1 VSGFNDKVY
10 KQLGESSMRILI
22 VEDDKGTARF
32 IKKGLSEEGF
42 MVDVVYGGEEG
53 LFMATTEIYDL
64 IILDVMLPEI
74 NGFEVISAVRQK
86 GVSTPVLFLTAKDE
100 KEDIIHGLD
109 LGADDYLVKPFAFAE
124 LMARI
129 RAVLRRGQISDQI
142 QKLIIGDLVLDRVTR
157 QARRD
162 DKIIELTAKEFQL
175 LEYMMRNTGHILTK
189 TMILDRVWGYDF
201 DTQSNII
208 EVHVN
213 RLRAKVDKDFSTK
226 LIHTVRGVGYVIK
239 TEPISLVD

>member
-1 VSGFNDKVY
+1 
-10 KQLGESSMRILI
+10 MRILV

-42 MVDVVYGGEEG
+42 IADTVSEGDEG
-53 LFMATTEIYDL
+53 LFMATTDTYDL
-64 IILDVMLPEI
+64 IILDVLLPEI
-74 NGFEVISAVRQK
+74 NGFEVLKGIRKK

-124 LMARI
+124 LLARI
-129 RAVLRRGQISDQI
+129 RAVLRRGQKSDQM
-142 QKLIIGDLVLDRVTR
+142 QKLTIDNLVLDRFKR
-157 QARRD
+157 QAQRD
-162 DKIIELTAKEFQL
+162 NEMIELTAKEFQL
-175 LEYMMRNTGHILTK
+175 LEYMMRNVGQILTK
-189 TMILDRVWGYDF
+189 TMILERVWGYDF

-208 EVHVN
+208 EVHMN
-213 RLRAKVDKDFSTK
+213 RLRAKVDKGFGTN

-239 TEPISLVD
+239 TED

>member
-1 VSGFNDKVY
+1 
-10 KQLGESSMRILI
+10 MRILV

-32 IKKGLSEEGF
+32 IQKGLSEEGF
-42 MVDVVYGGEEG
+42 LTDVVSGGEEG
-53 LFMATTEIYDL
+53 QFMASTQIYDL

-74 NGFEVISAVRQK
+74 NGFEVLRTIRQK

-124 LMARI
+124 LLARI
-129 RAVLRRGQISDQI
+129 RAVLRRGQPGEPIE
-142 QKLIIGDLVLDRVTR
+142 KLIVGDLVLDRVTR
-157 QARRD
+157 QACRG

-175 LEYMMRNTGHILTK
+175 LEYMMRNRGQILTK

-226 LIHTVRGVGYVIK
+226 LINTVRGVGYVIK
-239 TEPISLVD
+239 A

>member
-1 VSGFNDKVY
+1 
-10 KQLGESSMRILI
+10 MRILV

-42 MVDVVYGGEEG
+42 MTDVVSGGEEG

-74 NGFEVISAVRQK
+74 NGFEVLRAIRQK
-86 GVSTPVLFLTAKDE
+86 GISTPVLFLTAKED

-124 LMARI
+124 LLARI
-129 RAVLRRGQISDQI
+129 RAVLRRGQTSDQM

-162 DKIIELTAKEFQL
+162 DMIIELTAKEFQL
-175 LEYMMRNTGHILTK
+175 LEYMMRNAGQILTK

-213 RLRAKVDKDFSTK
+213 RLRTKVDKDFSTK

-239 TEPISLVD
+239 TQS

>member
-1 VSGFNDKVY
+1 
-10 KQLGESSMRILI
+10 MRILV

-42 MVDVVYGGEEG
+42 MADAISGGEEG

-74 NGFEVISAVRQK
+74 NGFEVLRAIRQK

-124 LMARI
+124 LLARI
-129 RAVLRRGQISDQI
+129 RAVLRRGQTSDQM
-142 QKLIIGDLVLDRVTR
+142 QKLIIADLVLDRVTR
-157 QARRD
+157 KARRN

-175 LEYMMRNTGHILTK
+175 LEYMMRNAGQILTK

-239 TEPISLVD
+239 A

>member
-1 VSGFNDKVY
+1 
-10 KQLGESSMRILI
+10 MRILV

-32 IKKGLSEEGF
+32 IQKGLSEEGF
-42 MVDVVYGGEEG
+42 MTDVVSGGEEG
-53 LFMATTEIYDL
+53 MFMATTEIYDL

-74 NGFEVISAVRQK
+74 NGFEVLRGIRQK

-100 KEDIIHGLD
+100 KDDIIHGLD

-124 LMARI
+124 LLARI
-129 RAVLRRGQISDQI
+129 RAVLRRGQASDQM
-142 QKLIIGDLVLDRVTR
+142 QKLIISNLVLDRVAR
-157 QARRD
+157 QARRN

-175 LEYMMRNTGHILTK
+175 LEYMMRNAGQILTK

-239 TEPISLVD
+239 TQD

>member
-1 VSGFNDKVY
+1 
-10 KQLGESSMRILI
+10 MRILV

-32 IKKGLSEEGF
+32 IQKGLSEEGF
-42 MVDVVYGGEEG
+42 ITDVVSGGEEG
-53 LFMATTEIYDL
+53 MFMATTEIYDL
-64 IILDVMLPEI
+64 IIMDVMLPEI
-74 NGFEVISAVRQK
+74 NGFEVLKGIRQK

-100 KEDIIHGLD
+100 KEDIIHGLN

-124 LMARI
+124 LLARI
-129 RAVLRRGQISDQI
+129 RAVLRRGQIGDPT
-142 QKLIIGDLVLDRVTR
+142 QKLIVGDLVLDRVGR
-157 QARRD
+157 QARRKD
-162 DKIIELTAKEFQL
+162 TVIELTAKEFQL
-175 LEYMMRNTGHILTK
+175 LEYMMRNPGQILTK

-239 TEPISLVD
+239 TQD

>member
-1 VSGFNDKVY
+1 
-10 KQLGESSMRILI
+10 MRILV

-32 IKKGLSEEGF
+32 VKKGLSEEGF
-42 MVDVVYGGEEG
+42 MTDVVSGGEEG

-74 NGFEVISAVRQK
+74 NGFEVLRAVRKK

-124 LMARI
+124 LLARI
-129 RAVLRRGQISDQI
+129 RAVLRRGQTSDQM

-157 QARRD
+157 EARRN

-175 LEYMMRNTGHILTK
+175 LEYMMRNAGQILTK
-189 TMILDRVWGYDF
+189 TMILERVWGYDF

-239 TEPISLVD
+239 TQG

>member
-1 VSGFNDKVY
+1 
-10 KQLGESSMRILI
+10 MRILI

-42 MVDVVYGGEEG
+42 IADAVSEGDEG
-53 LFMATTEIYDL
+53 LFMATTETYDL

-74 NGFEVISAVRQK
+74 NGFEVLKGVRKK

-124 LMARI
+124 LLARI
-129 RAVLRRGQISDQI
+129 RAVLRRGQTSDQM
-142 QKLIIGDLVLDRVTR
+142 QKLTVGNLVLDRVKR
-157 QARRD
+157 QARRANEM
-162 DKIIELTAKEFQL
+162 IELTAKEFQL
-175 LEYMMRNTGHILTK
+175 LEYMMRNAGQILTK
-189 TMILDRVWGYDF
+189 TMILERVWGYDF

-208 EVHVN
+208 EVHMN
-213 RLRAKVDKDFSTK
+213 RLRAKVDKGFDTN
-226 LIHTVRGVGYVIK
+226 LIHNVRGVGYVIK
-239 TEPISLVD
+239 TEG

>member
-1 VSGFNDKVY
+1 
-10 KQLGESSMRILI
+10 MRILV

-42 MVDVVYGGEEG
+42 MVDVVSGGEEG

-74 NGFEVISAVRQK
+74 SGFEVISDIRQK

-129 RAVLRRGQISDQI
+129 RAVLRRGQISDQT

-239 TEPISLVD
+239 TQG

>member
-1 VSGFNDKVY
+1 
-10 KQLGESSMRILI
+10 MRILV

-32 IKKGLSEEGF
+32 IQKGLSEEGF
-42 MVDVVYGGEEG
+42 LTDVVSGGEEG
-53 LFMATTEIYDL
+53 QFMASTQIYDL

-74 NGFEVISAVRQK
+74 NGFEVLRTIRQK

-124 LMARI
+124 LLARI
-129 RAVLRRGQISDQI
+129 RAVLRRGQPGEPIK
-142 QKLIIGDLVLDRVTR
+142 KLIVGDLVLDRVTR
-157 QARRD
+157 QACRG

-175 LEYMMRNTGHILTK
+175 LEYMMRNRGQILTK

-226 LIHTVRGVGYVIK
+226 LINTVRGVGYVIK
-239 TEPISLVD
+239 A

>member
-1 VSGFNDKVY
+1 
-10 KQLGESSMRILI
+10 MRILV

-42 MVDVVYGGEEG
+42 MADAISGGEEG

-74 NGFEVISAVRQK
+74 NGFEVLRAIRQK

-124 LMARI
+124 LLARI
-129 RAVLRRGQISDQI
+129 RAVLRRGQTSDQM
-142 QKLIIGDLVLDRVTR
+142 QKLIIADLVLDRVTR
-157 QARRD
+157 QARRN

-175 LEYMMRNTGHILTK
+175 LEYMMRNAGQILTK

-213 RLRAKVDKDFSTK
+213 RLRTKVDKDFSTK

-239 TEPISLVD
+239 A

>member
-1 VSGFNDKVY
+1 
-10 KQLGESSMRILI
+10 MRILV
-22 VEDDKGTARF
+22 VEDDNGAARF

-42 MVDVVYGGEEG
+42 MTDVVSGGEEG
-53 LFMATTEIYDL
+53 LFMAMTEIYDL

-74 NGFEVISAVRQK
+74 NGFEVLRAIRQK

-124 LMARI
+124 LLARI
-129 RAVLRRGQISDQI
+129 RAVLRRGQTGDQM

-157 QARRD
+157 QARRN

-175 LEYMMRNTGHILTK
+175 LEYMMRNAGQILTK

-239 TEPISLVD
+239 TQN

>member
-1 VSGFNDKVY
+1 
-10 KQLGESSMRILI
+10 MRILV
-22 VEDDKGTARF
+22 VEDDKGAARF

-42 MVDVVYGGEEG
+42 ITDVVSGGEEG
-53 LFMATTEIYDL
+53 LYMATTEIYDL

-74 NGFEVISAVRQK
+74 NGFEVLRAIRQK

-124 LMARI
+124 LLARI
-129 RAVLRRGQISDQI
+129 RAVLRRGQTGDQM
-142 QKLIIGDLVLDRVTR
+142 QKLIIGDLVLDRVAR
-157 QARRD
+157 QARRN

-175 LEYMMRNTGHILTK
+175 LEYMMRNAGQILTK

-239 TEPISLVD
+239 TQVQIF

>member
-1 VSGFNDKVY
+1 
-10 KQLGESSMRILI
+10 MRILV

-42 MVDVVYGGEEG
+42 MTDVVSGGEEG

-74 NGFEVISAVRQK
+74 NGFEVLRGIRQK

-124 LMARI
+124 LLARI
-129 RAVLRRGQISDQI
+129 RAVLRRGQTSDQM
-142 QKLIIGDLVLDRVTR
+142 QKLVISDLVLDRVTR
-157 QARRD
+157 QARRN
-162 DKIIELTAKEFQL
+162 DKVIELTAKEFQL
-175 LEYMMRNTGHILTK
+175 LEYMMRNAGQILTK

-239 TEPISLVD
+239 TEG

>member
-1 VSGFNDKVY
+1 
-10 KQLGESSMRILI
+10 MRILV

-32 IKKGLSEEGF
+32 IQKGLSEEGF
-42 MVDVVYGGEEG
+42 ITDVVSGGEEG
-53 LFMATTEIYDL
+53 MFMATTEIYDL
-64 IILDVMLPEI
+64 IVLDVMLPEV
-74 NGFEVISAVRQK
+74 NGFEVLRGIRQK

-100 KEDIIHGLD
+100 KDDIIHGLD

-124 LMARI
+124 LLARI
-129 RAVLRRGQISDQI
+129 RAVLRRGQTSDQM
-142 QKLIIGDLVLDRVTR
+142 QKLTIGNLVLDRVTR
-157 QARRD
+157 QARRN

-175 LEYMMRNTGHILTK
+175 LEYMMRNAGQILTK

-213 RLRAKVDKDFSTK
+213 RLRAKVDKDFITK

-239 TEPISLVD
+239 A

>member
-1 VSGFNDKVY
+1 
-10 KQLGESSMRILI
+10 MRILV

-32 IKKGLSEEGF
+32 IQKGLSEEGF
-42 MVDVVYGGEEG
+42 MTDVVYGGEDG
-53 LFMATTEIYDL
+53 QFMASTQIYDL

-74 NGFEVISAVRQK
+74 NGFEVLRTIRQK

-124 LMARI
+124 LLARI
-129 RAVLRRGQISDQI
+129 RAVLRRGQPGEPIK
-142 QKLIIGDLVLDRVTR
+142 KLIVGDLVLDRVTR
-157 QARRD
+157 QACRG

-175 LEYMMRNTGHILTK
+175 LEYMMRNKGQILTK

-213 RLRAKVDKDFSTK
+213 RLRAKVDKDFNTK
-226 LIHTVRGVGYVIK
+226 LINTVRGVGYVIK
-239 TEPISLVD
+239 AQG

>member
-1 VSGFNDKVY
+1 
-10 KQLGESSMRILI
+10 MRILV

-42 MVDVVYGGEEG
+42 MTDVVSGGEEG
-53 LFMATTEIYDL
+53 MFMATTEIYDL

-74 NGFEVISAVRQK
+74 NGFEVLRGIKQK
-86 GVSTPVLFLTAKDE
+86 GVSTPVLFLTAKDT

-124 LMARI
+124 LLARI
-129 RAVLRRGQISDQI
+129 RAVLRRGQTSDPT
-142 QKLIIGDLVLDRVTR
+142 QKLIVGDLVLNRVTR
-157 QARRD
+157 QARRN

-175 LEYMMRNTGHILTK
+175 LEYMMRNAGQILTK

-213 RLRAKVDKDFSTK
+213 RLRAKVDKGFSTK

-239 TEPISLVD
+239 TQG

>member
-1 VSGFNDKVY
+1 
-10 KQLGESSMRILI
+10 MRILV

-42 MVDVVYGGEEG
+42 MTDVVSGGEEG
-53 LFMATTEIYDL
+53 MFMATTEIYDL

-74 NGFEVISAVRQK
+74 NGFEVLRDIRQK

-124 LMARI
+124 LLARV
-129 RAVLRRGQISDQI
+129 RAVLRRGQTSDQM

-157 QARRD
+157 QARRN
-162 DKIIELTAKEFQL
+162 DKIVELTAKEFQL
-175 LEYMMRNTGHILTK
+175 LEYMMRNAGQILTK

-239 TEPISLVD
+239 TQS

>member
-1 VSGFNDKVY
+1 
-10 KQLGESSMRILI
+10 MRIL
-22 VEDDKGTARF
+22 VAEDDKGTARF

-42 MVDVVYGGEEG
+42 MTDVVSGGEEG

-74 NGFEVISAVRQK
+74 NGFEVLRAIRQK

-100 KEDIIHGLD
+100 KDDIIHGLD

-124 LMARI
+124 LLARI
-129 RAVLRRGQISDQI
+129 RAVLRRGQTSDQM
-142 QKLIIGDLVLDRVTR
+142 QKLIIADLVLDRVTR
-157 QARRD
+157 QARRN
-162 DKIIELTAKEFQL
+162 DKVIELTAKEFQL
-175 LEYMMRNTGHILTK
+175 LEYMMRNAGQILTK

-213 RLRAKVDKDFSTK
+213 RLRTKVDKDFSTK

-239 TEPISLVD
+239 TQG

>member
-1 VSGFNDKVY
+1 
-10 KQLGESSMRILI
+10 MRILV

-32 IKKGLSEEGF
+32 IQKGLSEEGF
-42 MVDVVYGGEEG
+42 LTDVVSGGEEG
-53 LFMATTEIYDL
+53 QFMASTQIYDL

-74 NGFEVISAVRQK
+74 NGFEVLRTIRQK
-86 GVSTPVLFLTAKDE
+86 GESTPVLFLTAKDE

-124 LMARI
+124 LLARI
-129 RAVLRRGQISDQI
+129 RAVLRRGQPGEPIE
-142 QKLIIGDLVLDRVTR
+142 KLIVGDLVLDRVTR
-157 QARRD
+157 QACRG

-175 LEYMMRNTGHILTK
+175 LEYMMRNKGQILTK

-226 LIHTVRGVGYVIK
+226 LINTVRGVGYVIK
-239 TEPISLVD
+239 AQG

>member
-1 VSGFNDKVY
+1 
-10 KQLGESSMRILI
+10 MRILV

-42 MVDVVYGGEEG
+42 VADVVSGGEEG

-64 IILDVMLPEI
+64 IILDVMLPVI
-74 NGFEVISAVRQK
+74 NGFEVLRAVRKK

-124 LMARI
+124 LLARV
-129 RAVLRRGQISDQI
+129 RAVLRRGQPGEPIE
-142 QKLIIGDLVLDRVTR
+142 KLVVGDLVLDRVAR
-157 QARRD
+157 QARRE

-175 LEYMMRNTGHILTK
+175 LEYMMRNTGQILTK

-208 EVHVN
+208 QVHVN

-226 LIHTVRGVGYVIK
+226 LIHTVRGIGYVIK
-239 TEPISLVD
+239 TQG